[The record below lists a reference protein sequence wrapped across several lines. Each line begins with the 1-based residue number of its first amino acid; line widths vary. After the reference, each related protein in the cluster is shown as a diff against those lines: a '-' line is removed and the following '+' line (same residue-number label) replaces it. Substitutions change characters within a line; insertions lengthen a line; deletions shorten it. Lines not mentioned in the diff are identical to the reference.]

1 MGGGVLTLPDIRW
14 DADGNCQTGAAPAVA
29 AAWQQRLILAARWH
43 EANVYLAAFQL
54 DVPESLPGFYGVHA
68 PSELKDCEAVPEKP
82 VAMFYGEVRCGTPHA
97 RRPLTVPVEAGGVG
111 RPADGHRPVFRQLIP
126 GPHDHCAVGQ
136 RSSRG
141 SGRRDAASRPHLRDV
156 MSPVPGDGR
165 MASLQVR
172 RPVRRTCKADPVRDR
187 GVPAWRR
194 DLIELSVEQIA
205 SSGPPCR
212 TALHPT
218 SAGMPADDQR
228 DVANCQLSSAS
239 RSPHARLRMAPR
251 MSVSLPGQHVGHGV

>member
-1 MGGGVLTLPDIRW
+1 MQTVTARPARLRPW
-14 DADGNCQTGAAPAVA
+14 QPPGNTTSHSF
-29 AAWQQRLILAARWH
+29 AARWH

-68 PSELKDCEAVPEKP
+68 PSELKDCEAVPENP

-136 RSSRG
+136 RPSRG

-165 MASLQVR
+165 MASITR
-172 RPVRRTCKADPVRDR
+172 RP
-187 GVPAWRR
+187 
-194 DLIELSVEQIA
+194 
-205 SSGPPCR
+205 
-212 TALHPT
+212 
-218 SAGMPADDQR
+218 
-228 DVANCQLSSAS
+228 S
-239 RSPHARLRMAPR
+239 RSADRCAALAKRILCVIEECPR
-251 MSVSLPGQHVGHGV
+251 GGVT